1 VEPTANS
8 VHCAPAVGG
17 GSPRAFAAKGNRM
30 PPSPDVI
37 DYLEKDFLAAI
48 NNDLIAVLKFHEG
61 GVGGFHSI
69 PREVFCYIDYISAI
83 DMAKIAR
90 RMQFALLKSILVV
103 QTFDTNTSG
112 NFSMKCGAMGRST
125 NSIQSD

>member
-1 VEPTANS
+1 
-8 VHCAPAVGG
+8 
-17 GSPRAFAAKGNRM
+17 M

-61 GVGGFHSI
+61 VLEGFIAS
-69 PREVFCYIDYISAI
+69 RAKCFAISTTFRQF

-90 RMQFALLKSILVV
+90 RMQFASLKSILIV

-112 NFSMKCGAMGRST
+112 NFSMKCGAMGQST
-125 NSIQSD
+125 NSIQRD